1 MNPAQDSRT
10 AATRPPRSL
19 LDGLCLSLAQ
29 GLGSGRLKPGPGTW
43 GSLVGV
49 GLILLLLLPGSPLFF
64 AAATVALAA
73 ASIPVCS
80 RAARLLDDPDPGSVV
95 LDEIVAMP
103 LAFSGYA
110 GHWWMNGMSPTVSGI
125 RHWWWALAAAFV
137 LFRLFDIWKPW
148 PIRQLQ
154 SLHGGLGI
162 VADDLA
168 AALVTAAL
176 LGLGTWAAFYLN
188 LLGG

>member
-1 MNPAQDSRT
+1 MNPA
-10 AATRPPRSL
+10 PRSAP
-19 LDGLCLSLAQ
+19 DHACLFLAQ
-29 GLGSGRLKPGPGTW
+29 GFGAGHFGPGPGTW

-49 GLILLLLLPGSPLFF
+49 GLVLLLLIPGNPYLY
-64 AAATVALAA
+64 AGATLVLAL

-80 RAARLLDDPDPGSVV
+80 RAARILDDPDPSSVV

-110 GHWWMNGMSPTVSGI
+110 AHWWMNGMSPTVSGI